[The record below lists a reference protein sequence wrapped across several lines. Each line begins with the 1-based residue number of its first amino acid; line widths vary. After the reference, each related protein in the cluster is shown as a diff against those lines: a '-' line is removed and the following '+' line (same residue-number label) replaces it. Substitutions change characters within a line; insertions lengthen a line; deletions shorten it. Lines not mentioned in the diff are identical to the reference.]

1 MPLFNNCTGVR
12 IQDGMFYEV
21 LGDVNLHTHQQ
32 LLIGDPRAQITA
44 RFQALPGHA
53 RGVEVTE
60 AQDGRNEGHRRE
72 SSRSA
77 STRRI
82 MAAPYDAS
90 SRPRLFSSGSSRLED
105 DPGLISNA
113 LVPSPGLS
121 RIAESLAHDPWLS
134 ASNTE
139 SNYRMRSGR
148 TLGDRDTL
156 SILRDELTPN
166 IPDYSGDSFH
176 NDLHP
181 FHSLHQQ
188 TAGNVAAAPYNQNF
202 HGSFPTDGPMDS
214 IPDYRQNHLAPYLDR
229 VEADPEP
236 AVRGGTFITAQNVH
250 HNYGNREIGLNILH
264 RAVAL
269 EALHDSNDS
278 FPQPKCHPE
287 TREEM
292 LGDLWKYATDPEPPE
307 QILWLYGPAGTGKS
321 AIMQSLCQRL
331 QDAGRLGGTFFF
343 KRGHPTRGNARA
355 LFSTIAYRLALRIPE
370 LKDAIWRQWKKIH
383 HLWLQHQRFNFSDLF
398 SSLASC
404 LQIMSHQLSSLTG
417 WTSAMGITCSGRY
430 YESFTTTFHHIG
442 LRRLEA
448 HIREIALGAYQ
459 ALNVE
464 QSFDDVRK
472 YLTDNFARI
481 HEDHP
486 STMAKIPRPWPSDE
500 EMDSL
505 VYKSSGHFIYASTI
519 IKFID
524 DPNFRPSQRLTV
536 VLSSSVE
543 LELDSPF
550 AALDQLYTQ
559 ILNSVP
565 RNTHLL
571 DILRV
576 IANFQAS
583 FSFHQIDQ
591 LLDLESGDTAL
602 ALRGL
607 HSLLRYKTMDEY
619 GWGDIAWQHASFG
632 DFLRDPTRAGKFYTG
647 GLAPCMDLARSVL
660 KALSYK
666 NDDKQMNNVRWHKPM
681 AHVAWRISWDWIHY
695 FVSSIPPTPKLLPQ
709 IRLINPAFL
718 FPQLWYRPEIGDI
731 IGWFQLWDDYMFLE
745 KLDSRGRLPFR
756 RNPNLDPVLSIAE
769 CEKVLLKSPQLLP
782 IFYANFILHPKS
794 SPSIWCLKV
803 FLDMSWDEIRSIIC
817 PIQDL
822 VGLDGDKICFLTNFI
837 LEKADHYEWTREHN
851 KMARRCIQVLKGV
864 DSGALSVNL
873 WDITDPCWGL
883 VIRLTAPCPDLLQE
897 ISDLVFPFWLCDQ
910 WPEIFSVIDIHN
922 IVQWLKEFPEPQW
935 GVIYRWEYYF
945 TKVYEYNKKRPRI
958 LRFKQEIEDQNQT
971 YSFND
976 SFDCVPHLAGISRE

>member
-1 MPLFNNCTGVR
+1 
-12 IQDGMFYEV
+12 
-21 LGDVNLHTHQQ
+21 
-32 LLIGDPRAQITA
+32 
-44 RFQALPGHA
+44 
-53 RGVEVTE
+53 
-60 AQDGRNEGHRRE
+60 
-72 SSRSA
+72 
-77 STRRI
+77 
-82 MAAPYDAS
+82 
-90 SRPRLFSSGSSRLED
+90 
-105 DPGLISNA
+105 
-113 LVPSPGLS
+113 
-121 RIAESLAHDPWLS
+121 
-134 ASNTE
+134 
-139 SNYRMRSGR
+139 
-148 TLGDRDTL
+148 
-156 SILRDELTPN
+156 
-166 IPDYSGDSFH
+166 
-176 NDLHP
+176 
-181 FHSLHQQ
+181 
-188 TAGNVAAAPYNQNF
+188 
-202 HGSFPTDGPMDS
+202 MDS

-370 LKDAIWRQWKKIH
+370 LKDAILEAVEKDPSLVAATPEVQ
-383 HLWLQHQRFNFSDLF
+383 LQRLILQPCQLLANHVPPIIIIDGLDECDGHNMQREILRILHNHFPPHRASVRILI
-398 SSLASC
+398 SS
-404 LQIMSHQLSSLTG
+404 
-417 WTSAMGITCSGRY
+417 
-430 YESFTTTFHHIG
+430 
-442 LRRLEA
+442 RLEA

-500 EMDSL
+500 EMDTL

-607 HSLLRYKTMDEY
+607 HSLLRYNTMDEY

-666 NDDKQMNNVRWHKPM
+666 NDDKQMNNVRWHIPM
-681 AHVAWRISWDWIHY
+681 AHVAWC
-695 FVSSIPPTPKLLPQ
+695 VPK
-709 IRLINPAFL
+709 
-718 FPQLWYRPEIGDI
+718 
-731 IGWFQLWDDYMFLE
+731 YM
-745 KLDSRGRLPFR
+745 
-756 RNPNLDPVLSIAE
+756 
-769 CEKVLLKSPQLLP
+769 CM
-782 IFYANFILHPKS
+782 Y
-794 SPSIWCLKV
+794 
-803 FLDMSWDEIRSIIC
+803 
-817 PIQDL
+817 
-822 VGLDGDKICFLTNFI
+822 T
-837 LEKADHYEWTREHN
+837 
-851 KMARRCIQVLKGV
+851 
-864 DSGALSVNL
+864 
-873 WDITDPCWGL
+873 
-883 VIRLTAPCPDLLQE
+883 
-897 ISDLVFPFWLCDQ
+897 VFPLTFVL
-910 WPEIFSVIDIHN
+910 
-922 IVQWLKEFPEPQW
+922 
-935 GVIYRWEYYF
+935 
-945 TKVYEYNKKRPRI
+945 
-958 LRFKQEIEDQNQT
+958 
-971 YSFND
+971 
-976 SFDCVPHLAGISRE
+976 